1 MKYQR
6 GVALSGLI
14 FWGVIITLLAVLAMK
29 VVPTTIEYYKILKDA
44 KASVNKV
51 GPDATVAD
59 VRRTFDNFA
68 NIDSLDFKPEQ
79 LDISKENGKIVAS
92 FDYDKVIPLF
102 ANVSLVIRY
111 KGSTAE
117 N

>member
-1 MKYQR
+1 MKHQR

-14 FWGVIITLLAVLAMK
+14 FWGVVIALVAILAMK
-29 VVPTTIEYYKILKDA
+29 VVPTTVEYYKILKDA
-44 KASVNKV
+44 KASVKKV

-79 LDISKENGKIVAS
+79 LDISKEGGKIVAS
-92 FDYDKVIPLF
+92 FDYDKRIPLF
-102 ANVSLVIRY
+102 ANVSLLINY
-111 KGSTAE
+111 KGSTAD
-117 N
+117 

>member
-14 FWGVIITLLAVLAMK
+14 FWGVVIALVAILAMK
-29 VVPTTIEYYKILKDA
+29 VVPTTVEYYKILKDP

-79 LDISKENGKIVAS
+79 LDISKEGGKIVAS
-92 FDYDKVIPLF
+92 FDYDKRIPLF
-102 ANVSLVIRY
+102 ANVSLVINY
-111 KGSTAE
+111 KGSTA